1 MTEFHKTSIN
11 KEQKNSESRICKNSV
26 NIGGTLP
33 GNSR

>member
-11 KEQKNSESRICKNSV
+11 KEQKNSQSRIYKNTA
-26 NIGGTLP
+26 NIGGILP